1 MTVFLLQVVHQWPG
15 LPKGVKFD
23 PSDQELIWHL
33 RAKHGK
39 AGIKPHPFI
48 DEFIPTVE
56 EDEGIC
62 YTHPQKLPGTSIFFL
77 KDYGIFM
84 IKVLKIFYFYFQIRS
99 NVKICSLQL
108 LSNAYLC

>member
-1 MTVFLLQVVHQWPG
+1 LLQVVHQWPG

-39 AGIKPHPFI
+39 SGIKPHPSI

-62 YTHPQKLPGTSIFFL
+62 YTHLCPFQ
-77 KDYGIFM
+77 
-84 IKVLKIFYFYFQIRS
+84 VLSKMEVYHISSTEHLRPTTLGLGS
-99 NVKICSLQL
+99 VER
-108 LSNAYLC
+108 